1 MPFKSYK
8 LKSASEVATK
18 KQYKREE
25 LERLELI
32 ALREICTA
40 ENIKTPSIDM
50 LSNKDQLVDFI
61 FRYRG
66 MLSENFINKYDKER
80 VEFLEHV
87 LKTRATEQKNLKI
100 EIPAQLKIYQG
111 LDSLY
116 DAEESYRVV
125 TNLRLQETNA
135 LMIDDKGTIQA
146 VLHVIPDIQKGNYRI
161 RLPKNLLLKSLN
173 VGVHRNLSLIFFE
186 KEHSTQIYNLYD
198 TRSSRGNSTHYIKV
212 DITEVIVLE
221 APLTEEILTIDYGTS
236 FTTAGTYLSHS
247 KNGNGRIRFS
257 TPETCEFCQDKSGEH
272 GPCGYC
278 ELCPSVIAVKL
289 CTDKYIEFV
298 FGHEA
303 YREVQKKGY
312 MAKNSIFYDTKRW
325 VNNYNDTI
333 EITDFD
339 GNTAVI
345 KRSLIIGAFLK
356 FVIKSA
362 EQQNK
367 VKYKNICFTCPVK
380 QKSLSLTMYKE
391 ALQGYNV
398 ITKDTIDEA
407 LAIVYDSIAI
417 TIEKLD
423 YVSYE
428 PHSVLVIDCGG
439 GTSDMVRCDYS
450 ISHASITSQIE
461 MQIGYAHGDTNFG
474 GNNLT
479 YKIFQYLK
487 IRLAESY
494 SNTPVFSVGQMFEES
509 LYDIYD
515 FVDTKGIQSVYER
528 FMEKYEWAENVIPTR
543 FSNYRGATE
552 SSYLKIKGN
561 FFFLWKVAEKI
572 KTEFFSKA
580 GVFQYAFGQP
590 GNKSANST
598 IVYSGDFHIAVKNK
612 KDVLEIHTTLPDIN
626 LTKDEINILL
636 KPDIYSLI
644 KKFIEPYYLDGTLH
658 DITRVY
664 LSGQTC
670 KIELFREVLK
680 EYIEGRK
687 ATASSEDSSAKK
699 LRCIR
704 GAIAYQEAKRTGRIR
719 PTIKYISPLVPYYVT
734 APDFKA
740 EADEVTLVVEGQ
752 ALDDIYAYV
761 SRYIEVEKI
770 VFTLK
775 NRDFVTLNEFTMEIN
790 SKAYKPTTYEHLL
803 ELYPMIYQEDI
814 DNIVDLELKLF
825 VFSRGESWGFNVL
838 EVARQNDDLFC
849 GEVRYFPFES
859 EQWGLNF
866 FDGFK

>member
-1 MPFKSYK
+1 MSFKSYK
-8 LKSASEVATK
+8 LKNASKIVAK

-40 ENIKTPSIDM
+40 ENIKTPSVEM

-66 MLSENFINKYDKER
+66 MPSENFINKYDKER
-80 VEFLEHV
+80 VEFLEHI
-87 LKTRATEQKNLKI
+87 LRTRATEQKNLKV
-100 EIPAQLKIYQG
+100 EIPAQLKVYQG

-116 DAEESYRVV
+116 DSEESYRVV
-125 TNLRLQETNA
+125 TDLKLQETNA
-135 LMIDDKGTIQA
+135 LMIDDSGKIQA
-146 VLHVIPDIQKGNYRI
+146 ILHMIPDIQKNSYRV
-161 RLPKNLLLKSLN
+161 RLPKNLLLKSLDIR
-173 VGVHRNLSLIFFE
+173 VHRNLSLIFFE
-186 KEHSTQIYNLYD
+186 KENSTQIYNLYD
-198 TRSSRGNSTHYIKV
+198 TRASRGSSIPYIKV

-236 FTTAGTYLSHS
+236 FTAAGTYLSHS
-247 KNGNGRIRFS
+247 KNGDGRIRFS
-257 TPETCEFCQDKSGEH
+257 TPETCEFCGDKNKENKY
-272 GPCGYC
+272 CGYC
-278 ELCPSVIAVKL
+278 QLCPSTVAVKL
-289 CTDKYIEFV
+289 CSDKYIGFI

-303 YREVQKKGY
+303 NSEIQKKGY
-312 MAKNSIFYDTKRW
+312 MAKNSVFYDTKRW
-325 VNNYNDTI
+325 VNNYNDNI

-380 QKSLSLTMYKE
+380 QKSLSLAMYKD
-391 ALQGYNV
+391 ALPGYNV
-398 ITKDTIDEA
+398 ITKDAIDEA
-407 LAIVYDSIAI
+407 LAVVYDSIST

-423 YVSYE
+423 YISYE

-450 ISHASITSQIE
+450 ISHASITSQID
-461 MQIGYAHGDTNFG
+461 MKIGYAHGDTNFG

-494 SNTPVFSVGQMFEES
+494 TDAHIFSVGEMFEDS

-515 FVDTKGIQSVYER
+515 FVDTYGVQRVYEK
-528 FMEKYEWAENVIPTR
+528 FVEKYEWAEDIIPTR
-543 FSNYRGATE
+543 FYNYRGATE
-552 SSYLKIKGN
+552 SSYLKVKGN
-561 FFFLWKVAEKI
+561 FHFLWKVAEKI

-590 GNKSANST
+590 DNKSTNST
-598 IVYSGDFHIAVKNK
+598 IVYSGDFHIAVKDK
-612 KDVLEIHTTLPDIN
+612 KNVLEIYTTLPDVK

-636 KPDIYSLI
+636 KPDIYNLI

-658 DITRVY
+658 DINRVY

-687 ATASSEDSSAKK
+687 AVASSEDSSAKK
-699 LRCIR
+699 LRCVR
-704 GAIAYQEAKRTGRIR
+704 GAITYQEAKRTGRIR
-719 PTIKYISPLVPYYVT
+719 PTITYVSPLVPYYVT

-752 ALDDIYAYV
+752 SLNNMYAYI
-761 SRYIEVEKI
+761 SRYIESEKI

-775 NRDFVTLNEFTMEIN
+775 NRDFIILNEFTVEIN
-790 SKAYKPTTYEHLL
+790 AKSYKPTTYEQLL
-803 ELYPMIYQEDI
+803 NLYPVILQEDI
-814 DNIVDLELKLF
+814 DNIVDFELKIF
-825 VFSRGESWGFNVL
+825 VFSHGENWGFHVL
-838 EVARQNDDLFC
+838 EVARQNDELFS
-849 GEVRYFPFES
+849 GELRYFPFEN